1 MESSKQNNVINDM
14 HKARELFNETRSN
27 LSRNEINKVRE
38 KLYKKEAIYNF
49 LKEKKQEGSLTNNE
63 RKH

>member
-1 MESSKQNNVINDM
+1 MESSKQNNVINDI

-27 LSRNEINKVRE
+27 LFRNEINKVRE

>member
-1 MESSKQNNVINDM
+1 MESSKQNNVINDI

-27 LSRNEINKVRE
+27 LSRNEINKVKE